1 MDRWTILDIT
11 RQKKK
16 HQSGQM
22 KGSGVQTRGIIQQ
35 RNDRAQAMQERRAR
49 GSDRRQR
56 HTRDQYC
63 CCRQY
68 LRNLESDEPHERL
81 TSVNERYIDKKYLRA
96 AFMRFGQQLDGLKI
110 WHKVYTWDR
119 VLARGENANLE
130 ARPDISTCKLNF
142 HQMIFQKRCPETPG
156 EPLEDKETKG
166 STWRSRSRISSNY
179 TRRHLP

>member
-1 MDRWTILDIT
+1 MISQDKY
-11 RQKKK
+11 Q
-16 HQSGQM
+16 HQSGRM
-22 KGSGVQTRGIIQQ
+22 KQSGEQTSIIIQQ
-35 RNDRAQAMQERRAR
+35 WNDRAQAMQERRAR

-110 WHKVYTWDR
+110 WHKFYTWDR

-130 ARPDISTCKLNF
+130 ARPDISTCKLNS
-142 HQMIFQKRCPETPG
+142 HHMIFQKRCPETQG
-156 EPLEDKETKG
+156 SRLKTKRRKVLHGDLEAESHQITQGGIYHQCK
-166 STWRSRSRISSNY
+166 
-179 TRRHLP
+179 